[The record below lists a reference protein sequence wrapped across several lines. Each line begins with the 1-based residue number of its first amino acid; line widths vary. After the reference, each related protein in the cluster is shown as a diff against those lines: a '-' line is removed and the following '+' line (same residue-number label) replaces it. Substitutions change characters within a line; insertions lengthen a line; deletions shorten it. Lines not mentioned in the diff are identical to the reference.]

1 MKKILAFFTMMTL
14 VAITFAQTPQYT
26 SANES
31 DPAAKKLLDKVQ
43 AKYKSYKTMKADF
56 TLTIEIPEEPKEV
69 QKGKFMQKGDKYRL
83 EAEAQTMVSD
93 GETLWLHMKNSEEV
107 QINDVEEDE
116 DDMLS
121 PSSFLKFYESE
132 EFVYVLINEFPENG
146 VVVQQIEFK
155 PLDED
160 SEYHKVRLTLNKETN
175 DVMRIKAFSK
185 DGARFTFELGKV
197 VANPTLSDTTFKF
210 QKAECPTCHYEDLR
224 MD

>member
-1 MKKILAFFTMMTL
+1 MKKILAFFTMTALFTMS
-14 VAITFAQTPQYT
+14 FAQTPQYT
-26 SANES
+26 DASQS

-69 QKGKFMQKGDKYRL
+69 QKGKFMQEGEKYRL

-116 DDMLS
+116 DMLS

-160 SEYHKVRLTLNKETN
+160 SEYHKVRLTLNKKTN
-175 DVMRIKAFSK
+175 EVIRIKAFSK
-185 DGARFTFELGKV
+185 DGARFSFELGKV
-197 VANPTLSDTTFKF
+197 IANPTLPASTFKF
-210 QKAECPTCHYEDLR
+210 QKSECPTCHYEDLR
-224 MD
+224 M

>member
-1 MKKILAFFTMMTL
+1 MKKILAFFTMTALFTMS
-14 VAITFAQTPQYT
+14 FAQIPQYT
-26 SANES
+26 DASQS

-69 QKGKFMQKGDKYRL
+69 QKGKFMQEGEKYRL

-116 DDMLS
+116 DMLS

-160 SEYHKVRLTLNKETN
+160 SEYHKVRLTLNKKTN
-175 DVMRIKAFSK
+175 EVIRIKAFSK
-185 DGARFTFELGKV
+185 DGARFSFELGKV
-197 VANPTLSDTTFKF
+197 IANPTLPASTFKF
-210 QKAECPTCHYEDLR
+210 QKSECPTCHYEDLR
-224 MD
+224 M